1 MIHNVP
7 IKLCLIFVLSR
18 FKQQSLVLR
27 VLAAI
32 LHLGNV
38 ELIDTGSD
46 STKVD
51 QAQPALAY
59 VCELLGVEKSQLSQW
74 LCHRRIQTVGDVF
87 DKPLRIDEA
96 QTAKDALAKF
106 IYAQLFN
113 LLVDQGACFFVKV
126 KDSKNGDFYRKTG
139 FR

>member
-1 MIHNVP
+1 MIYRLWCNKTWCIKIREILVDNVDDA
-7 IKLCLIFVLSR
+7 KEFRETQYALTLLGVGS
-18 FKQQSLVLR
+18 KQQSLVLR

-51 QAQPALAY
+51 QAQPALGY

-74 LCHRRIQTVGDVF
+74 LCHRRIQEMVH
-87 DKPLRIDEA
+87 
-96 QTAKDALAKF
+96 QTAHGLNSLRQVAF
-106 IYAQLFN
+106 I
-113 LLVDQGACFFVKV
+113 DP
-126 KDSKNGDFYRKTG
+126 
-139 FR
+139 

>member
-1 MIHNVP
+1 M
-7 IKLCLIFVLSR
+7 LFR

-113 LLVDQGACFFVKV
+113 LLVDQGACFFYKI
-126 KDSKNGDFYRKTG
+126 K
-139 FR
+139 

>member
-1 MIHNVP
+1 M
-7 IKLCLIFVLSR
+7 
-18 FKQQSLVLR
+18 LR

-51 QAQPALAY
+51 QAQPALGY

-74 LCHRRIQTVGDVF
+74 LCHRRIQD
-87 DKPLRIDEA
+87 
-96 QTAKDALAKF
+96 
-106 IYAQLFN
+106 
-113 LLVDQGACFFVKV
+113 LV
-126 KDSKNGDFYRKTG
+126 
-139 FR
+139 